1 MTENN
6 TQSVNTF
13 PKEVSGWSWG
23 GSFATTVTLAGSKNW
38 VLLIIYLIL
47 SIIPFV
53 NLINLI
59 VFFIVWWLQGK
70 KWIWESKAFDS
81 DQEKIGAI
89 KFAESV
95 GIFFAI
101 LLVIFIVLW
110 IVAGAF
116 IASSLN
122 SMMH

>member
-1 MTENN
+1 MTENS
-6 TQSVNTF
+6 TQSTNTF

-23 GSFATTVTLAGSKNW
+23 GSFATAVTLAGSKNW
-38 VLLIIYLIL
+38 VLLVIYLLL

-53 NLINLI
+53 NFITWI

-70 KWIWESKAFDS
+70 KWIWESKAFDN

-101 LLVIFIVLW
+101 LFAALIVFW
-110 IVAGAF
+110 IVAGAL